1 MESDTQAS
9 ERGARPQLQPVDASG
24 TATLYLNRAWR
35 FGGEIWL
42 LTQAGKPVGM
52 VERTAGRIA
61 LRTVS
66 GHWRGGARRRARR
79 LGWHLYFT
87 RAGGDGPAL
96 EYKPPSTLVRSGHFY
111 VSGIRR
117 YRLRCPMLRADWK
130 LAAVPRGE
138 ISRIGARVREAWRV
152 QLACV
157 NDVVDEPVL
166 LVVVLAACGAI
177 LIHDEQ
183 PSGGAMGV

>member
-61 LRTVS
+61 LRTFS

>member
-1 MESDTQAS
+1 VESDTQAS

-61 LRTVS
+61 LRTFS